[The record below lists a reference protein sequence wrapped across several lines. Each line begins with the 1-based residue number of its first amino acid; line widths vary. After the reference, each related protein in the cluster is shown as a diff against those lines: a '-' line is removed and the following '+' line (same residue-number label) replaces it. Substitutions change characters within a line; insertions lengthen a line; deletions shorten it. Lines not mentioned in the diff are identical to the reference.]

1 MLGFGFGIGAGDVHR
16 PRIILESRRPELLN
30 MHIFPF
36 RCSASE
42 YNCPYPRKTLWTLRA
57 RKKSSRAAQ
66 NVVSQLPLYRKSRT
80 VQTWVYDVARAE
92 IYPYAHHTTGPKVG
106 RWRHELGRAAPPV
119 HTNWNPPPCSD
130 SVLCTSLPPNPPLE
144 THPARSVVPYRD
156 SGNMPRVSL
165 K

>member
-16 PRIILESRRPELLN
+16 PRIILESRGPELLN
-30 MHIFPF
+30 IHIFPF

-42 YNCPYPRKTLWTLRA
+42 NNYPYLGKILGTARA
-57 RKKSSRAAQ
+57 RKKTSRAAQ
-66 NVVSQLPLYRKSRT
+66 NVVSQFALSRKSRT
-80 VQTWVYDVARAE
+80 LQTQVYDVARAE

-130 SVLCTSLPPNPPLE
+130 PVIYTCHCPIPPWKPTL
-144 THPARSVVPYRD
+144 HDA
-156 SGNMPRVSL
+156 
-165 K
+165 

>member
-1 MLGFGFGIGAGDVHR
+1 MLGFGFGIGAGEVHR
-16 PRIILESRRPELLN
+16 PRNILESRGVELLN

-42 YNCPYPRKTLWTLRA
+42 YNCPYPRKNLGTARA
-57 RKKSSRAAQ
+57 RKKTSRAAQ
-66 NVVSQLPLYRKSRT
+66 NVVSQLQLYRKSRT
-80 VQTWVYDVARAE
+80 LRTRVYDVARAE

-130 SVLCTSLPPNPPLE
+130 PVICTCHRPIPPWKPTLHDP
-144 THPARSVVPYRD
+144 
-156 SGNMPRVSL
+156 
-165 K
+165 